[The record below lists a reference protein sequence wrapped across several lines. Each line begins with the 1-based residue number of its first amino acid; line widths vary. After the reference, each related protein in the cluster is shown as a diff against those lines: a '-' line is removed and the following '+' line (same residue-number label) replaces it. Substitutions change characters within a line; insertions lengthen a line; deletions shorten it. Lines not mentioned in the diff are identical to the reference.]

1 MMISTLHIIMLCI
14 PMKGCSAFCYQQN
27 MFATSSLSRSK
38 RLRSST
44 YIYSSTT
51 SSSRSVDKS
60 IIDDIIDDRD
70 MNEGIGGLELW
81 IDLRGTSLT
90 PKTALEL
97 WELEGNNQNECSTSN
112 SYDMDCLPRVPFVK
126 CLVSSLVSSTEKLQD
141 YTNSH
146 LDILLVANDEED
158 GDMPTIYQQTD
169 PSSKE
174 STIGKVLTLQR
185 TSTSIPILPD
195 PLPSIELVSRN
206 QWVIIDTNNWKKI
219 NEEERIGM
227 VLPMMELISS
237 GFSTTNTCGGVGG
250 GGIGITCHTNNE
262 IVKAAMFIRSLT
274 NGGGSERSARTKTKT
289 LDSGIVIPD
298 DSEMNSLLLGND
310 TNQMQQFAIIVPFD
324 MELLRTFKLMFA
336 K

>member
-1 MMISTLHIIMLCI
+1 
-14 PMKGCSAFCYQQN
+14 
-27 MFATSSLSRSK
+27 
-38 RLRSST
+38 
-44 YIYSSTT
+44 
-51 SSSRSVDKS
+51 
-60 IIDDIIDDRD
+60 
-70 MNEGIGGLELW
+70 MNEGIGELELW

-90 PKTALEL
+90 PKSALEL
-97 WELEGNNQNECSTSN
+97 WELEGNNQNGCSTSN
-112 SYDMDCLPRVPFVK
+112 GHDMDCLPRVPFVK
-126 CLVSSLVSSTEKLQD
+126 CLLSSTEKLQD

-146 LDILLVANDEED
+146 LGILLVANDEED
-158 GDMPTIYQQTD
+158 DDMPTIYQQTD

-237 GFSTTNTCGGVGG
+237 GFSTNNTGGDVGG
-250 GGIGITCHTNNE
+250 GGVGITCHTKNE
-262 IVKAAMFIRSLT
+262 IVKAAMFIQSLT

-298 DSEMNSLLLGND
+298 VDDSEMNSLLLGNN